1 MYMVDSP
8 VLFDVPFFVRT
19 NIVYYRE
26 GVPQFYPMGEVPGGR
41 AQQGQEGQ
49 VGQNEQAQGQ
59 RQANL
64 ERVVAELAEENRQS
78 RAEMAR
84 RTNLMESV
92 LKELAR
98 GRESI
103 EARPSGHGGQDSEP
117 TEPEKAESDGP
128 EESEGNQTEPA
139 EEEPEESP
147 AQSPAPRR
155 SRRNVRQG
163 TPPSS

>member
-1 MYMVDSP
+1 MRNNIIMTEVEDLSPMYMVDSP
-8 VLFDVPFFVRT
+8 SLFDVPFFVLT

-49 VGQNEQAQGQ
+49 VGQNEQAQRQ

-64 ERVVAELAEENRQS
+64 ERAVAELAEENRQS

-84 RTNLMESV
+84 LTNLMESV

-98 GRESI
+98 GKEGTG
-103 EARPSGHGGQDSEP
+103 AGPSGHGGQE
-117 TEPEKAESDGP
+117 
-128 EESEGNQTEPA
+128 
-139 EEEPEESP
+139 
-147 AQSPAPRR
+147 
-155 SRRNVRQG
+155 
-163 TPPSS
+163 